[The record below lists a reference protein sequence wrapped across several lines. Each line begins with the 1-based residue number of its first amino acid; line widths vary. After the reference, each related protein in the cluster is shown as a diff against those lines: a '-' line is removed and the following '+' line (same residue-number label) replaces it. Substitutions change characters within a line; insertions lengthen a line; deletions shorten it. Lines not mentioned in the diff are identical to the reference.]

1 MIPLEA
7 FALMK
12 IAVLA
17 VSVLALSAT
26 SSFAGQMTQV
36 GPTIGVL
43 DSQRVVTESAEGKAR
58 LAKVQALQRQKATE
72 LKAKQDA
79 LDAIQQQLAKTT
91 EPAARTQ
98 LVQQEQQ
105 ERDEFQRATVQAQA
119 DIQTLQRQNN
129 AEFQAH
135 VRTILVEVLKGK
147 NITIVL
153 NDAAVVWALSP
164 LDLTDE
170 VIQGL
175 NAASR
180 PASAAG
186 AAH

>member
-1 MIPLEA
+1 
-7 FALMK
+7 MK
-12 IAVLA
+12 IAL
-17 VSVLALSAT
+17 LALSLVGICAA
-26 SSFAGQMTQV
+26 SSFAGQATQAS
-36 GPTIGVL
+36 PAIGVL
-43 DSQRVVTESAEGKAR
+43 DSQRVVTESTEGKAR

-72 LKAKQDA
+72 LKARQDA

-119 DIQTLQRQNN
+119 DIQALQRQNN

-135 VRTILVEVLKGK
+135 VRSILTEVLKGK

-153 NDAAVVWALSP
+153 SDAAVVWTLP
-164 LDLTDE
+164 QFDLTDE
-170 VIQGL
+170 VLQRL
-175 NAASR
+175 NAPSQ
-180 PASAAG
+180 PAPAAG